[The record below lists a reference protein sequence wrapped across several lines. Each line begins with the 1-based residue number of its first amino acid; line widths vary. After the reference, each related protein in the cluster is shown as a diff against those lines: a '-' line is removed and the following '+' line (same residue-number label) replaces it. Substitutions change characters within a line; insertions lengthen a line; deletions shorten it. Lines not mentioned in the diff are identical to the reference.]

1 MEIGHADPVRHDGAL
16 VPIPGR
22 MARRLLVA
30 LATTRNGVDQY
41 HLTDAL
47 WGAEPPTARLRLHA
61 SCPGLITNDTD
72 IVLGQRDLR
81 IVLVRAGAI
90 AGSVLLGPDQ
100 CPEDV
105 VIVLKLGDRGWVP
118 EVGGD
123 GSFEQGDL
131 PSGRFRLVAYL
142 RSTSD
147 EERAEV
153 SPEITGQLYCYPP
166 DVDALWEA
174 LRGKVEVVSPLA
186 DWDHGMRE
194 FQVRDCNG
202 YVLRFGQE
210 IERAAGER

>member
-1 MEIGHADPVRHDGAL
+1 MLE
-16 VPIPGR
+16 
-22 MARRLLVA
+22 
-30 LATTRNGVDQY
+30 T
-41 HLTDAL
+41 
-47 WGAEPPTARLRLHA
+47 
-61 SCPGLITNDTD
+61 
-72 IVLGQRDLR
+72 RDLR
-81 IVLVRAGAI
+81 RTIDYYTGT
-90 AGSVLLGPDQ
+90 LGFALDATWP
-100 CPEDV
+100 
-105 VIVLKLGDRGWVP
+105 
-118 EVGGD
+118 
-123 GSFEQGDL
+123 FEGE
-131 PSGRFRLVAYL
+131 PTWCRLVAGDVVL
-142 RSTSD
+142 MFMTPD